1 MTSSSSSSSSSS
13 SNFYLL
19 PNETNQTLQTT
30 GIGSGPA
37 DISIKQTSSKLARN
51 SIDNIDN

>member
-1 MTSSSSSSSSSS
+1 MTSSSSSSSS